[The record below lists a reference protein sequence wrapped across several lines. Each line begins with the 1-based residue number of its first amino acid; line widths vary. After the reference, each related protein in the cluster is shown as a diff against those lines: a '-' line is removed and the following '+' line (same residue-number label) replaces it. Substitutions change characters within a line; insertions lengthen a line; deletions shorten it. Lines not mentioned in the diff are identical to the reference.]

1 MACLALS
8 VKEFSSEVPHFFKYT
23 IKKSN
28 CVGEGAATAELSIVH
43 APKHEQRSL
52 AGIPEPDRT
61 GVSRV
66 GARIGCED
74 GFVLGDF
81 SLTCD

>member
-1 MACLALS
+1 M
-8 VKEFSSEVPHFFKYT
+8 
-23 IKKSN
+23 
-28 CVGEGAATAELSIVH
+28 GEGAATAELSIVH
-43 APKHEQRSL
+43 VPKHEQRSL
-52 AGIPEPDRT
+52 AGIPELDRT